1 MSRSRALARSLAR
14 AFSVLALA
22 FSPLVASAVGDSAMD
37 AVRFD
42 QPFGGYIL
50 TIIPCENGPLYML
63 IYDFRTYISL
73 PILLQPWSRLNMY
86 YAPLPGNAVL
96 GTYFPIPDQCVLSY
110 YPYVALT
117 AIGSVSSLP
126 YAGMGTSLLPL

>member
-1 MSRSRALARSLAR
+1 MSRSKI
-14 AFSVLALA
+14 LAL
-22 FSPLVASAVGDSAMD
+22 LVGISIGFPSVSFAAADAAMD
-37 AVRFD
+37 AVRVD

-50 TIIPCENGPLYML
+50 TIIPCQNGPLYML

-96 GTYFPIPDQCVLSY
+96 GTYMPIPGQCVLSY

-117 AIGSVSSLP
+117 AIGEVSSYP
-126 YAGMGTSLLPL
+126 FAGMGTSLLPL